1 MKKIAISA
9 ALAALL
15 IAGVSIPATFAA
27 AKKIGTTNAGGEGTA
42 THEMSES
49 SNTQKSEGS
58 GVAKKVTMK
67 KAPAKNVA
75 KKATAKK

>member
-15 IAGVSIPATFAA
+15 IAGVSAPASFAA
-27 AKKIGTTNAGGEGTA
+27 AKKIGSTKAGGEGTA

-49 SNTQKSEGS
+49 SQTQENEGAP
-58 GVAKKVTMK
+58 VAKKLTVK
-67 KAPAKNVA
+67 KSP
-75 KKATAKK
+75 KKVVKKTTAKK